1 MFQPGAQSSGSQS
14 QKDGTDQFAE
24 RRRIDWLQLV
34 LIAVSQIMS
43 VQGGTWQ
50 THTFGRLVIINE
62 PLNLKKTMKLN

>member
-1 MFQPGAQSSGSQS
+1 
-14 QKDGTDQFAE
+14 
-24 RRRIDWLQLV
+24 V